1 IYVTPLTAAAG
12 PRLSTSAKV
21 KQPAT
26 TFKAKN
32 EGTGSIPGVPD
43 VPTDEFEEEISW
55 NSTDEEGDDN
65 DDDEGDDGEEGN
77 DDDDGAQDDDDQE
90 DERNDDDDEKEGSDD
105 EQASDKEE
113 FIHPSLSTHAVEETR
128 DDESFDPIPKTPENT
143 DDEGNGKENMGMN
156 VGREEGQDEEDEED
170 ELYRDVN
177 INLGRGIQM
186 GDVHQT
192 QEFEDSHDPDGQQQ
206 SSSVSLQFVTSML
219 NPTPEAGMESIF
231 KMTSQMDVQT
241 STSVAPLPMS
251 APTLTPSTIATITTT
266 HQVPIPPTTS
276 QSTLLQDLSNFSSLF
291 GFDHRLKTL
300 E

>member
-1 IYVTPLTAAAG
+1 VTPLTAAAG

-143 DDEGNGKENMGMN
+143 DDEGNG
-156 VGREEGQDEEDEED
+156 
-170 ELYRDVN
+170 
-177 INLGRGIQM
+177 
-186 GDVHQT
+186 
-192 QEFEDSHDPDGQQQ
+192 
-206 SSSVSLQFVTSML
+206 
-219 NPTPEAGMESIF
+219 MESIF